1 MNSEQETKFCYSTI
15 KHFAGQSKV
24 RSNKQDFAED
34 GLTRSIIITKDNGHE
49 TIGNVRNMKFQAQTT
64 ARKVHFSEGEDK
76 AQVADTSYGHEAPA
90 AVESAV
96 ESAKQR
102 EQRAKVL
109 FTEQGKLRGWQSE
122 ISTLADC
129 KMDIL

>member
-15 KHFAGQSKV
+15 KHFAEQSKV

-64 ARKVHFSEGEDK
+64 ARKVHFSEGEDE
-76 AQVADTSYGHEAPA
+76 AQVADTSYGHKAPVA
-90 AVESAV
+90 AESAV
-96 ESAKQR
+96 ESSQT
-102 EQRAKVL
+102 ERA
-109 FTEQGKLRGWQSE
+109 ESE
-122 ISTLADC
+122 GPIYRTRQAEKFAVRDRHAC
-129 KMDIL
+129 